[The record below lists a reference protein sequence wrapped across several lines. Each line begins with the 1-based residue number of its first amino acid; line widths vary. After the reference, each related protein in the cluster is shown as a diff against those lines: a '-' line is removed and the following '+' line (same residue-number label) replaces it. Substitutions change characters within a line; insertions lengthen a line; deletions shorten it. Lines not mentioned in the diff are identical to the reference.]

1 MFVVFL
7 TAKTESLSYPPGVAL
22 WSARARSASS
32 FCATSSSGVSAA
44 TWGADVSGLQPVRQ
58 GCDLGF
64 FDLRWCLDDCAE
76 ASKAPPNDN
85 PAMSIKATR
94 DRDIETQN
102 NTASCEAL
110 QKQAASVRLMM
121 ARGRGVRIFAEGVCV
136 PFGQD
141 FHNPAIKVVDRM
153 VHDGFETAI
162 VFSMSFFN
170 VVSQSDAEVFVLA
183 AYAHLLRPEHLD
195 ILHRNFGDPICAAV

>member
-1 MFVVFL
+1 MSCMAGSDAGVVEQ
-7 TAKTESLSYPPGVAL
+7 KWEPEGY
-22 WSARARSASS
+22 
-32 FCATSSSGVSAA
+32 
-44 TWGADVSGLQPVRQ
+44 GLPPVRE
-58 GCDLGF
+58 GGEFGF
-64 FDLRWCLDDCAE
+64 FDLRWCSDDFAN
-76 ASKAPPNDN
+76 ASNAPPNDK
-85 PAMSIKATR
+85 PAMSINATR

-102 NTASCEAL
+102 NTASCQAL
-110 QKQAASVRLMM
+110 RRRAASVRLMM

-141 FHNPAIKVVDRM
+141 FHHPAIKVVDRM

-170 VVSQSDAEVFVLA
+170 VVFQSETEVFVLS